1 MRRVLTCV
9 QHGLPGCLHPGPGR
23 YIFPGVQIAAEA
35 REITA
40 ADVEPDVV
48 APPKHIGGGVK
59 LEDEFVDLPR
69 GH

>member
-23 YIFPGVQIAAEA
+23 YIFPGIQIAAEA

-40 ADVEPDVV
+40 ADVEPQTVPNQKHV
-48 APPKHIGGGVK
+48 ARRTEFD
-59 LEDEFVDLPR
+59 LELVDFFR
-69 GH
+69 F